1 MKILVIDDEADIR
14 SVSRMSLER
23 VGGWTVLLAESG
35 ERGLELAESE
45 QPDAILLDVMMPDM
59 DGAATIQRL
68 KESPATRQIPVCF
81 LTAKVQASD
90 RERYRRLGGEGLISK
105 PFNPMTLPEEV
116 GSILGWEP

>member
-14 SVSRMSLER
+14 AVSRMSLER

-35 ERGLELAESE
+35 ERGLELAEGE

-81 LTAKVQASD
+81 LTAKVQAAD
-90 RERYRRLGGEGLISK
+90 RERYRSLGGVGLITK
-105 PFNPMTLPEEV
+105 PFDPMTLPEEI
-116 GSILGWEP
+116 GSILGWER